1 MKVFIKV
8 VCIMHGGKKKILY
21 YEAQSVCMLVDFFSI
36 AGGPCGAIVEMKEVA
51 RLPKGVEAEKGYF
64 D

>member
-1 MKVFIKV
+1 
-8 VCIMHGGKKKILY
+8 MHGGKKKILY